1 MSNNSKQDSSKS
13 LHSRYVEHKGL
24 ILTSAAIVGSLTLAL
39 FEYVGLVSD
48 SMHGLYKV
56 GIGLGT
62 VIICLGYLVASRGTW
77 RALPLCLVFAVY
89 IFAGAFSGRTTV
101 TVEAEKNAQHQIK
114 QGKEKDEARKALL
127 EAAKLANEHKTVK
140 HNQEV
145 YKGLANLS
153 NDDDPPPPITTDE
166 RRNSAVMVLAQLG
179 IHTTSEVY
187 ETLLSAFFT
196 LCLFI
201 AVGVLGRRGKVSGIS
216 RDKQDI
222 EGDQQ
227 VTHPENA
234 NQDKRTSYTDEE
246 LETAIDY
253 DIATND
259 RKDYTNELAHK
270 AIKSYFKSDISGG
283 KPRVAEIVK
292 RKKKELAAMKREKGS
307 TSRFGWKLLKGG
319 KK

>member
-1 MSNNSKQDSSKS
+1 MNDNSKQDSSKS

-127 EAAKLANEHKTVK
+127 EAAKLANKHKTVK

-153 NDDDPPPPITTDE
+153 GDDEPPPPITTDE
-166 RRNSAVMVLAQLG
+166 RRNSAVMVLSQLG
-179 IHTTSEVY
+179 IHTTSEVF
-187 ETLLSAFFT
+187 ETLLSALFT

-201 AVGVLGRRGKVSGIS
+201 AVGVLGRRGKESGKIP
-216 RDKQDI
+216 DKQ
-222 EGDQQ
+222 ESQGEQQ
-227 VTHPENA
+227 VTNP
-234 NQDKRTSYTDEE
+234 DKKTSFTDEE
-246 LETAIDY
+246 ANRAVNKKISKERPSRINAAFVHDAIR
-253 DIATND
+253 TEFKTRSSVGND
-259 RKDYTNELAHK
+259 RAQK
-270 AIKSYFKSDISGG
+270 
-283 KPRVAEIVK
+283 IVTAK
-292 RKKKELAAMKREKGS
+292 NKELAAAKKLKGDFS
-307 TSRFGWKLLKGG
+307 GFIAKVIPGG